1 MKLPALVL
9 ALAAL
14 AACSRV
20 LAILDSKA
28 LLNTHSEF
36 FKLLSADNELE
47 FAYSLGKNSIEL
59 KYFDRFR
66 YEHIVVMCTSSKG
79 SFFGT

>member
-47 FAYSLGKNSIEL
+47 FAYS
-59 KYFDRFR
+59 
-66 YEHIVVMCTSSKG
+66 
-79 SFFGT
+79 